1 MDFGDGNTETSATVT
16 HSYDSSDNYTV
27 TLEVTDSED
36 RRDTDSL
43 DIEVNSSTT
52 VEIVNDFESQD
63 GQAVNPNWGSEVI
76 ADDRN
81 TQIDG
86 YITTNTIEG
95 AASRNLGG
103 DGGGTVYK
111 HVRNSPAQFSGFSG
125 KLRLIQDDNE
135 NSDEVRFSLRD
146 ESTRVIG
153 FVLKA
158 DGQIRVNQD
167 QKATWSSTPT
177 DDYLFEAYNINWTEK
192 KFDWEITNTDTGNS
206 VASDTRESFWHSA
219 SSADSYYFGGDNG
232 GVSGTVE
239 GAYDSLEVVR

>member
-86 YITTNTIEG
+86 YITTT
-95 AASRNLGG
+95 L
-103 DGGGTVYK
+103 
-111 HVRNSPAQFSGFSG
+111 
-125 KLRLIQDDNE
+125 
-135 NSDEVRFSLRD
+135 
-146 ESTRVIG
+146 
-153 FVLKA
+153 
-158 DGQIRVNQD
+158 
-167 QKATWSSTPT
+167 
-177 DDYLFEAYNINWTEK
+177 
-192 KFDWEITNTDTGNS
+192 
-206 VASDTRESFWHSA
+206 
-219 SSADSYYFGGDNG
+219 
-232 GVSGTVE
+232 
-239 GAYDSLEVVR
+239 